1 MLVALGCSV
10 PVPFWSTFEAS
21 PESVTSASSAGAAT
35 SGGAGMSPSPA
46 RVKPVQITST
56 RRAFRLFYAG
66 RVRAVDADFRT
77 YDFDN
82 WCDLPPGADHETIVT
97 PRRRIRI
104 PRVIQL
110 LHYDRVPRREVRFT
124 RRNIFF
130 RDRNRC
136 QYCGHVFPQAE
147 LNLDHVVPLS
157 RGGTSSWE
165 NVVCACIPCN
175 SRKGNR
181 TPHEAHMELMYLPY
195 VLSLHEDMILR
206 GRRILAD
213 QMEFLLASVPRSSRL
228 HG

>member
-1 MLVALGCSV
+1 MAESAVLVLNNVYQA
-10 PVPFWSTFEAS
+10 
-21 PESVTSASSAGAAT
+21 
-35 SGGAGMSPSPA
+35 
-46 RVKPVQITST
+46 VQITGV

-66 RVRAVDADFRT
+66 RARAVAPDFRT
-77 YDFDN
+77 YDFEN

-97 PRRRIRI
+97 PRRKIRI

-110 LHYDRVPRREVRFT
+110 VHFDRVPRREVRFT

-136 QYCGHVFPQAE
+136 QYCGKVFSQAE

-157 RGGTSSWE
+157 RGGVSSWE

-181 TPHEAHMELMYLPY
+181 TPLEAGMHLTRAPKRPAGHPVLRAGWVGPHYDEWRTFLDVAYWNVEL
-195 VLSLHEDMILR
+195 SEDL
-206 GRRILAD
+206 
-213 QMEFLLASVPRSSRL
+213 VPPAPEPS
-228 HG
+228 

>member
-1 MLVALGCSV
+1 MAESAVLVLNNVYQA
-10 PVPFWSTFEAS
+10 
-21 PESVTSASSAGAAT
+21 
-35 SGGAGMSPSPA
+35 
-46 RVKPVQITST
+46 VQITSV

-66 RVRAVDADFRT
+66 RARAVAPDFRT
-77 YDFDN
+77 YDFEN
-82 WCDLPPGADHETIVT
+82 WSDLPSGADYERIVT
-97 PRRRIRI
+97 PRREIRI

-136 QYCGHVFPQAE
+136 QYCGKVFPQAE

-157 RGGTSSWE
+157 RGGTSSWD

-181 TPHEAHMELMYLPY
+181 MLHASGMQLIRPPKRPAGHPVLRAGWIGPRYDEWKTFLDVAYWNVEL
-195 VLSLHEDMILR
+195 SEDL
-206 GRRILAD
+206 
-213 QMEFLLASVPRSSRL
+213 VPPVFSPNA
-228 HG
+228 

>member
-1 MLVALGCSV
+1 MADSAVLVLNNVYQA
-10 PVPFWSTFEAS
+10 
-21 PESVTSASSAGAAT
+21 
-35 SGGAGMSPSPA
+35 
-46 RVKPVQITST
+46 VQITGV

-66 RVRAVDADFRT
+66 RARAVAPDFRT

-97 PRRRIRI
+97 PRREIRI

-110 LHYDRVPRREVRFT
+110 LHFDRVPRRDVRFT

-136 QYCGHVFPQAE
+136 QYCGRIFPQAE

-157 RGGTSSWE
+157 RGGLSSWD

-175 SRKGNR
+175 SKKGNR
-181 TPHEAHMELMYLPY
+181 TPHEAGMHLTRVPKRPAGHPVLRAGWVGPHYDEWKTFLDVAYWNVEL
-195 VLSLHEDMILR
+195 SEDLVPPPV
-206 GRRILAD
+206 AD
-213 QMEFLLASVPRSSRL
+213 DGRSSDPSA
-228 HG
+228 